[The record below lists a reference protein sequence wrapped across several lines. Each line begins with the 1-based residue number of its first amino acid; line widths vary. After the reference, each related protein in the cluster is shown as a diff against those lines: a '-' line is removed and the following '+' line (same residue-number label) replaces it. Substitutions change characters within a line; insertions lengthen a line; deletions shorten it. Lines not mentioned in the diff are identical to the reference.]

1 LAKPKDKDKERI
13 FQEED
18 WRAYMEGTHQNI
30 HRMHRTLGRIPT
42 DPRCRFCAVPFA
54 GAGGWIAR
62 HLSETNR
69 PWEKNPNL
77 CRRCVTE
84 IGKGEVVGAEVE
96 MSFLFADVRA
106 SSELARRLGT
116 RDFTMVMQRFY
127 AAAAETLFEHDALLD
142 KIVGDEVVGFFIPF
156 MAGTEHAARAVETAR
171 ALFAAVG
178 YGSEAGP
185 WLRLGAGVHTGPSF
199 IGFVSRGLD
208 SEFTALGDTINVAAH
223 LAAKANAGEI
233 LITEAVG
240 AALEDD
246 AVQLER
252 RHLSLKGH
260 EIDGLVIS
268 IDERPGV
275 QAGLEA

>member
-1 LAKPKDKDKERI
+1 MAKSQI
-13 FQEED
+13 FEEDD
-18 WRAYMEGTHQNI
+18 WRAYMEGTHANI
-30 HRMHRTLGRIPT
+30 HRMHRTLGKVPS
-42 DPRCRFCAVPFA
+42 DPRCRFCAIPFA
-54 GAGGWIAR
+54 GTGGWVAR
-62 HLSETNR
+62 RLSQKNR

-77 CRRCVTE
+77 CQRCVTG

-96 MSFLFADVRA
+96 MSFLFADVRK

-116 RDFTMVMQRFY
+116 RGFTQVMQRFY
-127 AAAAETLFEHDALLD
+127 ESATTTLFAHDALLD

-156 MAGTEHAARAVETAR
+156 MAGTEHAAKAVETAK

-223 LAAKANAGEI
+223 LAAQAKAGEI

-240 AALEDD
+240 AALADD
-246 AVQLER
+246 GVALER

-260 EIDGLVIS
+260 EIDGLVIA

-275 QAGLEA
+275 EAGLDA